1 MYTVVGAPMTRSF
14 RVLWALEEL
23 GQPYELIPALPQSP
37 EILKVTDSGKVPALI
52 EGDAV
57 LTDSTAIITYLADK
71 HGGLTAPA
79 GTLARAQQDAMTQR
93 FLDELDAVLWTAAR
107 HSFALPKDQRV
118 ADVKPSLMWE
128 FNRNLN
134 RIAPLIK
141 GPFVMGENFTLADI
155 VLTHCLSWAFGA
167 KFPVNNQAMLD
178 YGKAMRGRA
187 AHQRVAALTKT

>member
-1 MYTVVGAPMTRSF
+1 MYKVVGTPMSRSF

-23 GQPYELIPALPQSP
+23 GQPYELTPARPQSP
-37 EILKVTDSGKVPALI
+37 EILQVNASGKVPALI
-52 EGDAV
+52 EGDEV

-93 FLDELDAVLWTAAR
+93 FLDELDAVLWTSAR

-118 ADVKPSLMWE
+118 PDVKPSLMWE
-128 FNRNLN
+128 FSRNLD

-141 GPFVMGENFTLADI
+141 GPFVMGENFTQADI
-155 VLTHCLSWAFGA
+155 VLTHCLSWAIGA
-167 KFPVNNQAMLD
+167 KFPVENQAMLD

>member
-71 HGGLTAPA
+71 HEGLTAPA

-167 KFPVNNQAMLD
+167 KFPVDNQEMLD

-187 AHQRVAALTKT
+187 AHQRVAALAKT